1 MSEKIYNL
9 RILKVLNGYIVHTN
23 DNHISLNST
32 APTEPYVFES
42 METLI
47 EFIENKLKL

>member
-1 MSEKIYNL
+1 MEDKIYNI

-23 DNHISLNST
+23 DNHINLNST

-42 METLI
+42 METLT
-47 EFIENKLKL
+47 EFINKKLKL